1 MANVQIS
8 GWLRGKKTYIMI
20 LVGALDQVGVLYG
33 YWEASHLRE
42 IAEATFGLAFLRA
55 GVAASAPDNSIV
67 EK

>member
-1 MANVQIS
+1 
-8 GWLRGKKTYIMI
+8 MI